1 MVSLYGLA
9 VASVMG
15 VGLYPRHF
23 VPRGEPQASI
33 YIPYHLS
40 GNRPFI
46 DLLMS
51 PLFIIVETFLS
62 NSLISIYSNTYY
74 MVSLLHLLY
83 GLTIAS
89 IIMGLTTMSH
99 YDLFYGGRTISS
111 SLRSSASEPQASLF
125 TIIPLIG
132 KSPFYRHHSR
142 TFIYHCWDI
151 FINISNSIYWNTY
164 FYNGLTIRGLT
175 IAYIIWSHCDLFCG
189 GRTIS
194 SSLRSSGGE
203 PQASIYIP
211 YHLSGN
217 HPFVGFLVIILMPFY
232 FYILRPFVKYINIY
246 LFKYLYY
253 KGLIIAYHYRVSLW
267 PLLWEPEY
275 ILVTSFLGRR
285 AAGEHIYTPYHLSG
299 NRPFIDFLV
308 IILITFIF
316 LFWDLFIN
324 ISNSIYWNTYFY
336 NGLTIASIYRVSL

>member
-142 TFIYHCWDI
+142 TFIYHC
-151 FINISNSIYWNTY
+151 
-164 FYNGLTIRGLT
+164 
-175 IAYIIWSHCDLFCG
+175 
-189 GRTIS
+189 
-194 SSLRSSGGE
+194 
-203 PQASIYIP
+203 
-211 YHLSGN
+211 
-217 HPFVGFLVIILMPFY
+217 
-232 FYILRPFVKYINIY
+232 
-246 LFKYLYY
+246 
-253 KGLIIAYHYRVSLW
+253 
-267 PLLWEPEY
+267 
-275 ILVTSFLGRR
+275 
-285 AAGEHIYTPYHLSG
+285 
-299 NRPFIDFLV
+299 
-308 IILITFIF
+308 
-316 LFWDLFIN
+316 
-324 ISNSIYWNTYFY
+324 
-336 NGLTIASIYRVSL
+336 